1 MQHLTQKRSLPCFVP
16 LFLAALLMF
25 AAAAVSTAN
34 QPSLDQEKENRTAA
48 ARVETITEK
57 YRAVGTIKPRM
68 ETRIESQ
75 IRATVKE
82 VLVTSGDDV
91 SQGQL
96 LITLDSRQPEARLT
110 KAEQALKE
118 AKSSKRQA
126 EQTIHSARA
135 ARKEASQQ
143 YQRIKGY
150 YSSNAATEQELES
163 AESAWLQAKANFAR
177 ASQALNGAEARI
189 QQAQEAVKEARVGL
203 GFTEITAPFNG
214 RVITRT
220 IEPGD
225 LALPGKPLMT
235 IRTETG
241 FRLEAHVRE
250 GMINRVKKGQELT
263 AEITSLDRVCRATVE
278 EIIPYADPE
287 TRTFLVKAAIP
298 SLPGLYPGMYGKL
311 LIPAASTEVVL
322 VPADAVRKIGQLEIV
337 MVMENSQYQKRYVK
351 TGRTMDGMVEILS
364 GLRGDE
370 TISYKRP

>member
-1 MQHLTQKRSLPCFVP
+1 MQHLTKKRSFPCFIF

-25 AAAAVSTAN
+25 SAAAVSTAD
-34 QPSLDQEKENRTAA
+34 QPSLDPEKENRTAA

-68 ETRIESQ
+68 KAKIESQ
-75 IRATVKE
+75 IQATVKD

-91 SQGQL
+91 HQGQL
-96 LITLDSRQPEARLT
+96 LVTLDSRQPEARLAG
-110 KAEQALKE
+110 AEEALKE
-118 AKSSKRQA
+118 ARSAKRQA

-135 ARKEASQQ
+135 ARKEAAQH

-150 YSSNAATEQELES
+150 YNSSAATEQELES
-163 AESAWLQAKANFAR
+163 AKSVWLQAKANFTR
-177 ASQALNGAEARI
+177 AGQALNGAEARI
-189 QQAQEAVKEARVGL
+189 QQARETVTEARVGL
-203 GFTEITAPFNG
+203 GFTEVTAPFNG

-250 GMINRVKKGQELT
+250 GMINRIKKGQELT

-287 TRTFLVKAAIP
+287 TRTFLVKAALP
-298 SLPGLYPGMYGKL
+298 SIPGLYPGMYGKL
-311 LIPAASTEVVL
+311 LIPAASIEVVL

-337 MVMENSQYQKRYVK
+337 MVMENNRHQKRYVK
-351 TGRTMDGMVEILS
+351 TGRTMDDMVEILS
-364 GLRGDE
+364 GLKGGE
-370 TISYKRP
+370 PISYKKK